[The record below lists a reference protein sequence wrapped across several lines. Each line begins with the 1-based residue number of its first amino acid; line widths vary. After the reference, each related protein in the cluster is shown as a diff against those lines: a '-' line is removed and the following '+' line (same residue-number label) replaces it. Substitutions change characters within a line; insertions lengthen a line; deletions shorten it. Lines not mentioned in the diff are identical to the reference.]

1 MTIDNIS
8 SVLNEYGILKSL
20 SFCIVRVAE
29 AQIKYCIAATKADHL
44 TWPIGRLAHLCASYH
59 LTSRRVSLQL
69 RQYSSHRF
77 RYPYNPATAHSCLFV
92 PSFLK
97 ARQNIRAKDT
107 LSTGIDIDEKFK
119 ASEMLKAYRRIKS
132 GLRP

>member
-29 AQIKYCIAATKADHL
+29 AQIKYRIAATKVDHL
-44 TWPIGRLAHLCASYH
+44 TWPTGRLAYSCASHH
-59 LTSRRVSLQL
+59 LTGRRVSLQL
-69 RQYSSHRF
+69 RQYSSHLF
-77 RYPYNPATAHSCLFV
+77 RCPYNPATAHSCLFV

-107 LSTGIDIDEKFK
+107 LSTDIDIDDKFK
-119 ASEMLKAYRRIKS
+119 ASEMPTAHGRIQS